1 MPQNNYPAGMDQL
14 ASTVCDSGAKEGASA
29 NKKEALHINDWQR
42 DCGSQDL
49 HVSPIY
55 DNGLDSLGVYYL
67 YFNKPVCYLIRSYL
81 VCFSPSILFLS
92 HSRSS

>member
-1 MPQNNYPAGMDQL
+1 MDQL

-49 HVSPIY
+49 HVSPI
-55 DNGLDSLGVYYL
+55 
-67 YFNKPVCYLIRSYL
+67 
-81 VCFSPSILFLS
+81 
-92 HSRSS
+92 